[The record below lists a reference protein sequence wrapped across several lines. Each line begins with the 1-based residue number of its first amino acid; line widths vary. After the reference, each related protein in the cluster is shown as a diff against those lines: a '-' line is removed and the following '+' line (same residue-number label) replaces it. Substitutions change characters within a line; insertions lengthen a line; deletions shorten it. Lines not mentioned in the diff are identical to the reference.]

1 MINESLLKRNK
12 RKEIIWFFKHF
23 DVTLHPKQ
31 DNSHEKVIIF
41 IISCYHIH
49 LFLLLR
55 KENRGKEDY
64 HWYYSYDGNAD
75 TKMQQTLHDRNT
87 CP

>member
-31 DNSHEKVIIF
+31 DNSYEKVIIF
-41 IISCYHIH
+41 IIS
-49 LFLLLR
+49 
-55 KENRGKEDY
+55 
-64 HWYYSYDGNAD
+64 
-75 TKMQQTLHDRNT
+75 
-87 CP
+87 